1 MKKMM
6 FTVALAILSMGATA
20 QNLPQ
25 SANDR
30 INMGYEPIKPF
41 LKQVRRANN
50 RAELLRLMYEL
61 DNKGFHTALF
71 GITPIPH
78 PRKSSEVMMGVTHS
92 GATLPQEYYA
102 QPDEQQQVVDAI
114 KNKNRDL
121 LKLVGHSDLE
131 AERLMQMEW
140 AVEHEIGV
148 KALNQQERQNPQARI
163 HFMSWKELQDT
174 FMGIDWDGYRDAMS
188 LPQSIDTV
196 NVAELEPMHAVEDIL
211 ANASINVLKAY
222 MELRIIKTYFGNCSD
237 APTDSP
243 A

>member
-20 QNLPQ
+20 KN
-25 SANDR
+25 STKSSNDCT
-30 INMGYEPIKPF
+30 NTNYEAIKPY

-61 DNKGFHTALF
+61 DNKGFNTALF
-71 GITPIPH
+71 EITLNP
-78 PRKSSEVMMGVTHS
+78 SETSEVTMGVTHS

-102 QPDEQQQVVDAI
+102 QPDEQQQQVVDAI
-114 KNKNRDL
+114 KSHNRTL
-121 LKLVGHSDLE
+121 LKQVGHSDLE
-131 AERLMQMEW
+131 AERIMQMEW

-148 KALNQQERQNPQARI
+148 KTLTQQERQNPQART
-163 HFMSWKELQDT
+163 HLMSWKELQDT
-174 FMGIDWDGYRDAMS
+174 FLDIDWDSYRTAKS
-188 LPQSIDTV
+188 LPQHIDSV

-211 ANASINVLKAY
+211 TNASINVLKAY
-222 MELRIIKTYFGNCSD
+222 MELHIIKAYLDTRS
-237 APTDSP
+237 AASTDSP